1 MLAISVE
8 LLHGTFR
15 GDPDGTANTG
25 ARTRGEWPPAP
36 SRLFAALVAAD
47 GTQENCRVTDG
58 AELAWFEQLP
68 PPVIHAHARP
78 WHQPVEPRYV
88 VKHEG
93 SAAKKTHQEYVGRI
107 PVLVRPGVRV
117 APRDACIVY
126 SWQDASPALALVD
139 ALKRRAAR
147 IGYLGTSDSPV
158 RVRVSTGE
166 PQVVRSTDTFV
177 PDDRGDEAIDVPGPG
192 DLQLLDRMYDAWRQ
206 HGASVSRLQFPALGR
221 TTRYRSPV
229 STLPRDLGTVTA
241 WLRLPAAVSGRR
253 VSALTMLFKEAVLS
267 HYQRIH
273 GEPPRVLHGHGFS
286 APGYELARYLA
297 LPDVGYRWSRG
308 RIHGLALWL
317 PPGVDERIRL
327 MSRDAAFAIRR
338 LTGRGIDVSVVPRDD
353 EARPVA
359 AHPEPLASSV
369 STLGDSGAGH
379 PRTTAR
385 ARLGGSRAVVSSRRS
400 SGANLCPVCAYAA
413 RIRRPR
419 PGAGRGKPCRPS
431 TVALLPC
438 GVAVCGA
445 HSRPRRDRFGST
457 TWVWALRTGRRLR
470 SIRYVDKR
478 PVAARAAAGTH
489 ADVRRVL

>member
-25 ARTRGEWPPAP
+25 ERTRGEWPPAP

-47 GTQENCRVTDG
+47 GTRQNCRLTDG

-68 PPVIHAHARP
+68 PPEIHAHARP
-78 WHQPVEPRYV
+78 WHQSVQPRYV
-88 VKHEG
+88 VRHEG
-93 SAAKKTHQEYVGRI
+93 SASKKTHQEYVGRT

-126 SWQDASPALALVD
+126 SWKDAAPAMIVVD

-147 IGYLGTSDSPV
+147 VGYLGTSDSPV
-158 RVRVSTGE
+158 RVRVSTE
-166 PQVVRSTDTFV
+166 LPQAVCSADSFV
-177 PDDRGDEAIDVPGPG
+177 PDDSGDAVIDVPGPG
-192 DLQLLDRMYDAWRQ
+192 DIQLLDRMYDAWRE

-221 TTRYRSPV
+221 TTQYRSPA
-229 STLPRDLGTVTA
+229 SNQPHNLGAVTA

-253 VSALTMLFKEAVLS
+253 VSALATLFKEAVLS
-267 HYQRIH
+267 HYQHIY
-273 GEPPRVLHGHGFS
+273 GEPPPVLHGHGFS
-286 APGYELARYLA
+286 TPGYELARYLA

-317 PPGVDERIRL
+317 PPGSDEPLRQ

-359 AHPEPLASSV
+359 ASPSRWIRRSQRWVTAVPAIHERRRALDLAEAARWCRHAGLPEPIHVRSVRTPLASGALDLAPVEVNRPNRPALPYSHV
-369 STLGDSGAGH
+369 ELQFAEPIAGPVVIGSGRQRGF
-379 PRTTAR
+379 
-385 ARLGGSRAVVSSRRS
+385 G
-400 SGANLCPVCAYAA
+400 LCIPV
-413 RIRRPR
+413 
-419 PGAGRGKPCRPS
+419 
-431 TVALLPC
+431 
-438 GVAVCGA
+438 
-445 HSRPRRDRFGST
+445 D
-457 TWVWALRTGRRLR
+457 
-470 SIRYVDKR
+470 D
-478 PVAARAAAGTH
+478 
-489 ADVRRVL
+489 